1 MLTEKPESLPVEQ
14 FLINL
19 KASPL
24 FWFIKDSSFESLI
37 QIQHQR
43 VNRVINLSTSENEL
57 KLLFEAETLAA
68 NPERKLNEDAF
79 LAIPMGKGK
88 ALFAVLD
95 GVSSQMEIAGL
106 SQFGIKGA
114 FYVSHLVALGFPNS
128 SVHQELRSREILTA
142 TDVLKS
148 INVWLHEQ
156 MQRIEG
162 VDYTDP
168 LSIPGMAAT
177 FALVDSKKGEVTIA
191 HTADTLACVCYR
203 NGDIKIL
210 TPNQNEKFDQETLEF
225 ARALARK
232 EGCTLVDLIK
242 APVAKATI
250 KEQLKSSFI
259 RKINT
264 PGGCGIL
271 NGMSALVENSLVF
284 ETSIEI
290 TQDIDSVFLF
300 SDGALIPF
308 SEGRNLGETTA
319 LIIKKFQSPQLGV
332 TVLEEGAK
340 ILENDSGFQKI
351 PRLKLRDDATFLRIA
366 FGKENW

>member
-1 MLTEKPESLPVEQ
+1 MQIEKSESLPVEQ

-19 KASPL
+19 KDSSL
-24 FWFIKDSSFESLI
+24 FWFIKDSSLESLT

-43 VNRVINLSTSENEL
+43 VNRVINLNTSENEL
-57 KLLFEAETLAA
+57 KLLFEAETLGA

-79 LAIPMGKGK
+79 LAIPMGESKT
-88 ALFAVLD
+88 LFAVLD

-114 FYVSHLVALGFPNS
+114 FYISHLVSLGFPNS
-128 SVHQELRSREILTA
+128 FVYQELRSRKILTA
-142 TDVLKS
+142 TDVLKN

-156 MQRIEG
+156 MQKIEG
-162 VDYTDP
+162 VDYTNP

-177 FALVDSKKGEVTIA
+177 FALVDSKKREVTIA
-191 HTADTLACVCYR
+191 HTADTLACIYYK
-203 NGDIKIL
+203 NKDIKIL
-210 TPNQNEKFDQETLEF
+210 TPNQNEKFDEETLEF

-232 EGCTLVDLIK
+232 EGYTLGDLIK
-242 APVAKATI
+242 TPFAKAII
-250 KEQLKSSFI
+250 KEQLKSSFMK
-259 RKINT
+259 KINT

-271 NGMSALVENSLVF
+271 NGMSTLVENGLVF
-284 ETSIEI
+284 ETSIKI
-290 TQDIDSVFLF
+290 TQNIDSIFLF

-308 SEGRNLGETTA
+308 SEGRNLDKTTA
-319 LIIKKFQSPQLGV
+319 LIIKKIQSRKLGV

-340 ILENDSGFQKI
+340 ILENDSEFQKI

-366 FGKENW
+366 FEKENW

>member
-1 MLTEKPESLPVEQ
+1 MLTEKSESLPIEQ

-19 KASPL
+19 KANPL
-24 FWFIKDSSFESLI
+24 FWFIKDSSFESFI

-57 KLLFEAETLAA
+57 KL
-68 NPERKLNEDAF
+68 
-79 LAIPMGKGK
+79 
-88 ALFAVLD
+88 LFAVLD

-114 FYVSHLVALGFPNS
+114 FYVSHLVALGFPNG
-128 SVHQELRSREILTA
+128 SVHQELKSREILTA

-177 FALVDSKKGEVTIA
+177 FALVDSKKREVTIA
-191 HTADTLACVCYR
+191 HTADTLACAC
-203 NGDIKIL
+203 
-210 TPNQNEKFDQETLEF
+210 
-225 ARALARK
+225 
-232 EGCTLVDLIK
+232 
-242 APVAKATI
+242 

-271 NGMSALVENSLVF
+271 NGMSALVENGLVF

-290 TQDIDSVFLF
+290 TQDVDSVFLF

-308 SEGRNLGETTA
+308 SEGRNFGETTA

-351 PRLKLRDDATFLRIA
+351 PRLKLRDDATFLRIT